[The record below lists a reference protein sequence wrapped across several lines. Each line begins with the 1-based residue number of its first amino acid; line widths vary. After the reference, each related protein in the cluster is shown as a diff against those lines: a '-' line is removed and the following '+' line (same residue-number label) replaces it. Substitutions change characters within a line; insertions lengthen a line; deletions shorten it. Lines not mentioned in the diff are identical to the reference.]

1 MLCFGSHII
10 SFVWRQAII
19 CLVLKDSNS
28 DQRVPLNF
36 WVISLL
42 STIYE
47 MYRSIFNN
55 RLILYLKDNDLL
67 IDEQNGYRR
76 ERSCACYVFN
86 STVLYRIEK
95 KHDFVTWPIKK
106 LFDRD
111 LLKFLILHNGID
123 GDFYNLIKSIY
134 GNTVSCVRVR
144 NLCTDFFSTTA
155 GVRQR
160 DNLSPTLFDF
170 FLSTISQEI
179 KKRIK
184 IHNVLRWVTSF

>member
-1 MLCFGSHII
+1 MKSKNWKSSMVSEISYELLTNDYVMEVIFNLFMLCFGSHII
-10 SFVWRQAII
+10 SFVWRQVTL

-55 RLILYLKDNDLL
+55 RLISYLKDNDLL

-95 KHDFVTWPIKK
+95 KH
-106 LFDRD
+106 
-111 LLKFLILHNGID
+111 
-123 GDFYNLIKSIY
+123 S
-134 GNTVSCVRVR
+134 
-144 NLCTDFFSTTA
+144 
-155 GVRQR
+155 
-160 DNLSPTLFDF
+160 
-170 FLSTISQEI
+170 
-179 KKRIK
+179 
-184 IHNVLRWVTSF
+184 